1 MSFFGGMPQ
10 YYDRHDDPLNLN
22 RSNLFNDP
30 NMMHPGDARLHAMQ
44 RGGGINGGFHTGLQQ
59 GPRMHNPLMDP
70 RVNSAGLA
78 DIDPVL
84 AKAVYG
90 REMLPRETAGL
101 KFLQENAQQ
110 FDPRGVR
117 EMVGGLDLG
126 AARVLPGNQ
135 EMLRGAPPKPN
146 MGMRRG
152 ETPDGA
158 ILQEIMRR
166 RRGR

>member
-10 YYDRHDDPLNLN
+10 YYGRDNDLLNMNRPNPFDDPNG
-22 RSNLFNDP
+22 
-30 NMMHPGDARLHAMQ
+30 MHPGDARLIQKA
-44 RGGGINGGFHTGLQQ
+44 RLNDWPGAGPQQ

-78 DIDPVL
+78 NVNPDI
-84 AKAVYG
+84 AKNVYG

-117 EMVGGLDLG
+117 EMIG
-126 AARVLPGNQ
+126 
-135 EMLRGAPPKPN
+135 
-146 MGMRRG
+146 RR
-152 ETPDGA
+152 TPDDS
-158 ILQEIMRR
+158 ILQEIARR
-166 RRGR
+166 RRR

>member
-1 MSFFGGMPQ
+1 MLQ

-22 RSNLFNDP
+22 RPNPFNDP

-44 RGGGINGGFHTGLQQ
+44 RGGGIVGGFHTGLQQ
-59 GPRMHNPLMDP
+59 GPRMHNPLVDP

-78 DIDPVL
+78 DIDPAV

-101 KFLQENAQQ
+101 KFLAQNRVAPAYNPQ
-110 FDPRGVR
+110 A
-117 EMVGGLDLG
+117 EMVGGLDLD
-126 AARVLPGNQ
+126 AVRALPGNQ
-135 EMLRGAPPKPN
+135 EMLRGAPAKPK
-146 MGMRRG
+146 MGMRGG
-152 ETPDGA
+152 ETADGA
-158 ILQEIMRR
+158 ILQEIIRR